1 MSDNLTENFLRKKKQ
16 IEESKSKKDRIK
28 GGLEQD
34 FSQLE
39 KLFKIATVKEGKAEL
54 EKLIDEKEKIDK
66 DLDKK
71 VQQLE
76 ECYEW
81 N

>member
-1 MSDNLTENFLRKKKQ
+1 MSDNLTENLLRKKKQ

-34 FSQLE
+34 FSQLD
-39 KLFKIATVKEGKAEL
+39 KLFKIATVKEGKAEKEKL
-54 EKLIDEKEKIDK
+54 EKELDKINS

-76 ECYEW
+76 DSYEW